1 MDEIQIFYR
10 KQHKLGEAVLW
21 HAALQRLFWID
32 LLEPA
37 LFQADAIGN
46 NVKTWPLKLEAPLG
60 AICAT
65 EDPNLLLI
73 SHRNGLSLLNVKNH
87 EISDFA
93 NPENGRDMVS
103 YNDLKCDRW
112 QRCWVGSSHLF
123 EREPRGALWC
133 VAGPKEYAL
142 GDVGFAISNGPAFSR
157 DGLTMFFNDSLGKQT
172 LAYDIDNVSMR
183 PRNRRVIR
191 QYTTD
196 DGLPDG
202 NTVDADGNIWTAHW
216 GGSRISKMTPTG
228 DVLKTYHVPAL
239 NVTTLCFGGEDYKTL
254 FITTARDGMSAQQL
268 EAQPLS
274 GSLFFMQPG
283 VHGLAEPLF
292 KL

>member
-1 MDEIQIFYR
+1 
-10 KQHKLGEAVLW
+10 
-21 HAALQRLFWID
+21 
-32 LLEPA
+32 
-37 LFQADAIGN
+37 
-46 NVKTWPLKLEAPLG
+46 LKLEAPLG

-73 SHRNGLSLLNVKNH
+73 SHRNGLSLLNIKSL
-87 EISDFA
+87 ELTDFA

-112 QRCWVGSSHLF
+112 QRCWVGSSHLL

-133 VAGPKEYAL
+133 ITNSSDYLL
-142 GDVGFAISNGPAFSR
+142 GDAGFAISNGPAFSK

-172 LAYDIDNVSMR
+172 LAYDIERTSML

-191 QYTTD
+191 QYTSEE
-196 DGLPDG
+196 GLPDG

-216 GGSRISKMTPTG
+216 GGSQISKMTPSG
-228 DVLKTYHVPAL
+228 EILKTYPVPAL
-239 NVTTLCFGGEDYKTL
+239 NVTTMCFGGFDYKTL
-254 FITTARDGMSAQQL
+254 YITTARDGMTQTQL
-268 EAQPLS
+268 KGQPQS
-274 GSLFFMQPG
+274 GSVFSFHPG
-283 VHGLAEPLF
+283 AQGLAEPLF

>member
-1 MDEIQIFYR
+1 MDDIQIFHHA
-10 KQHKLGEAVLW
+10 QHKLGEAILW
-21 HAALQRLFWID
+21 HEAQQCLFWID
-32 LLEPA
+32 LLEPV
-37 LFQADAIGN
+37 LFQADAKGE
-46 NVKTWPLKLEAPLG
+46 NVHSWPLKLEAPLG

-65 EDPNLLLI
+65 EDPNFLLI
-73 SHRNGLSLLNVKNH
+73 SHRHGLSLLNINNR
-87 EISDFA
+87 ELTDFA

-112 QRCWVGSSHLF
+112 QRCWVGSSHLL

-133 VAGPKEYAL
+133 VASATNYVL
-142 GDVGFAISNGPAFSR
+142 GDAGFAISNGPAFSR

-172 LAYDIDNVSMR
+172 LAYDIEHTSML

-191 QYTTD
+191 QYTSEE
-196 DGLPDG
+196 GLPDG

-216 GGSRISKMTPTG
+216 GGSQISKMTPSG
-228 DVLKTYHVPAL
+228 EVLKTYPVPAL
-239 NVTTLCFGGEDYKTL
+239 NVTTICFGGFDFKTL
-254 FITTARDGMSAQQL
+254 YITTARDGMTQTQL

-274 GSLFFMQPG
+274 GSLFSFQPG
-283 VHGLAEPLF
+283 PQGLAEPLF